1 MATPAP
7 TTGLLSSDAI
17 PGEYA
22 GVVSR
27 AIALAI
33 DAAVVQGALLL
44 TAALLGLVASL
55 VGGITLGTVA
65 QLAAAAAWLVATAAY
80 FVIWWS
86 LTGQT
91 LGQRAMQLVVLTADG
106 TGPPPPMRSTV
117 RVLWLG
123 LCILP
128 LFAGFLPAL
137 VDDRRRG
144 LHDIVAGTIVVHAPI
159 TRRG

>member
-1 MATPAP
+1 MAAPAP
-7 TTGLLSSDAI
+7 ATGLLSSNAI

-33 DAAVVQGALLL
+33 DAIVVQGTLLL
-44 TAALLGLVASL
+44 VAALLGLVASL
-55 VGGITLGTVA
+55 VGGITLGTFE
-65 QLAAAAAWLVATAAY
+65 QLVAAAIWAAATAAY

-144 LHDIVAGTIVVHAPI
+144 LHDLVAGTVVVHAQV
-159 TRRG
+159 GSG

>member
-1 MATPAP
+1 MAAPAP
-7 TTGLLSSDAI
+7 TADLIGGNAI
-17 PGEYA
+17 PGDYA
-22 GVVSR
+22 GIVSR

-55 VGGITLGTVA
+55 VGGVTLGTVE
-65 QLAAAAAWLVATAAY
+65 QLVAAAAWLVATAAY
-80 FVIWWS
+80 FVAWWS

-106 TGPPPPMRSTV
+106 TGPPTPMRSTV

-144 LHDIVAGTIVVHAPI
+144 LHDIVAGTVVVHAPI

>member
-1 MATPAP
+1 MAAPAP
-7 TTGLLSSDAI
+7 TADVLTAEALPAD
-17 PGEYA
+17 YA

-33 DAAVVQGALLL
+33 DAAIVEGALLVL
-44 TAALLGLVASL
+44 AALLGLVATL
-55 VGGITLGTVA
+55 VGGITLGGTGQAV
-65 QLAAAAAWLVATAAY
+65 AAAGWLVATAAY
-80 FVIWWS
+80 FVIWWT
-86 LTGQT
+86 LAGQT

-106 TGPPPPMRSTV
+106 SGPPPPMRSTV

-128 LFAGFLPAL
+128 LFAGFVPAL

-144 LHDIVAGTIVVHAPI
+144 LHDIVAGTVVVHAPAPG
-159 TRRG
+159 R

>member
-1 MATPAP
+1 MAAPAQTAGVLTLEAAAP
-7 TTGLLSSDAI
+7 AA
-17 PGEYA
+17 YA

-33 DAAVVQGALLL
+33 DAAVVQGTLLL
-44 TAALLGLVASL
+44 VTAMLALVGSL
-55 VGGITLGTVA
+55 VGGLSLNTAEQVA
-65 QLAAAAAWLVATAAY
+65 AGAAWLGATAAY

-86 LTGQT
+86 LDGRT
-91 LGQRAMQLVVLTADG
+91 LGMRAMQLAVITADG
-106 TGPPPPMRSTV
+106 GEAPTPMRSTV

-123 LCILP
+123 LCIVP

-144 LHDIVAGTIVVHAPI
+144 LHDIVAGTVVVHTPERAP
-159 TRRG
+159 